1 MFRPWIDEL
10 DPLPED
16 PGFEL
21 RLDSDGRVKCDDI
34 KQLYA
39 DWYSKHEKRMT
50 LEERQH
56 AQYAYDHLIPPDL
69 ITRRV
74 ESAPSE
80 HHLHRI
86 FLTKN
91 YYDYTY
97 PIFAALRLYYVE
109 QHKDNGFHGQHH
121 LKALTTFKRGR
132 AAKLIAQRYN
142 LGGNEDTFWGDFKE
156 TFPGQCPPRPESWPC
171 IDFTGAQ
178 DILAEREAS
187 VIDLVSSDDEDENNS
202 GIAEAVG
209 MAFSPP
215 TTSKA
220 DIMEQGK
227 RWMESNWSDCFET
240 TGTAWPIKPTGV
252 GDVHVDYKKSC
263 KRPQGDDAVIEG
275 EQGTGAETPSPEKK
289 PRKAM
294 KMIKRRLK
302 EAENKITQFEQREHA
317 TQTALEEVKRELEAQ
332 KATAAEL
339 KRSVQHGSKMQ
350 LRVALMD
357 MARRL
362 GVETLA

>member
-34 KQLYA
+34 KRIYA
-39 DWYSKHEKRMT
+39 DWYSKHERRMT

-69 ITRRV
+69 VARRV
-74 ESAPSE
+74 ESVPSE
-80 HHLHRI
+80 HHLHRV

-97 PIFAALRLYYVE
+97 PVFAALRLYYVE
-109 QHKDNGFHGQHH
+109 QHKDNGFHEQHH

-132 AAKLIAQRYN
+132 AAKLIAQRYR
-142 LGGNEDTFWGDFKE
+142 LSSNEDVFGGDFKE
-156 TFPGQCPPRPESWPC
+156 TYPGQVPPRTESWPC

-178 DILAEREAS
+178 DILAERDAS
-187 VIDLVSSDDEDENNS
+187 VIDLVSSEDEDGDDS

-209 MAFSPP
+209 MALSPP

-227 RWMESNWSDCFET
+227 RCMETNWGNCSET
-240 TGTAWPIKPTGV
+240 TAWPVKPTGL
-252 GDVHVDYKKSC
+252 GFFNAEHEQSC
-263 KRPQGDDAVIEG
+263 KRPQSDGAAAEEEG
-275 EQGTGAETPSPEKK
+275 GTAEDTPSPKKK
-289 PRKAM
+289 PKKAM
-294 KMIKRRLK
+294 KMVKRRLK
-302 EAENKITQFEQREHA
+302 EAENKITQSEQREHA
-317 TQTALEEVKRELEAQ
+317 TQTALEEIKRELEAQ